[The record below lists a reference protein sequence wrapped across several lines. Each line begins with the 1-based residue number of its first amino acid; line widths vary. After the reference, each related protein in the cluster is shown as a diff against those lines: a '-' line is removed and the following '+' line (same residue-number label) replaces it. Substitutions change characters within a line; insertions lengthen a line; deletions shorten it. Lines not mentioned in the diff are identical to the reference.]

1 MRRMVRETVPS
12 ADLVDRILFTYWSLV
27 SRNQATRYAASW
39 EIVVTWGVFRV
50 RGLGVITPISGSPQF
65 DIFSMALLLMVR
77 TCASESVKDGL
88 NAKGDSLQA
97 VHIKRSIV
105 GGKERKADGVPEFGD
120 SSYLQTITLDRD

>member
-1 MRRMVRETVPS
+1 MVRETVPS

-27 SRNQATRYAASW
+27 SRNQATSHAASW
-39 EIVVTWGVFRV
+39 ETIATRGVFRV

-65 DIFSMALLLMVR
+65 DMFSTALILMVR

-88 NAKGDSLQA
+88 NAKGDCQHA

-105 GGKERKADGVPEFGD
+105 GGKERNADGVPEFGD
-120 SSYLQTITLDRD
+120 SSYLQTITLNRD